1 MSSTVS
7 NHDVKQELSQKGT
20 MDIYTEDDATFT
32 STSVNAINT
41 IIGAGIL
48 SIPLTIHNT
57 GIVGS
62 FFLLLTSLAL
72 SLCGAYY
79 LIVASH
85 YTKKD
90 TYGEIANLLYG
101 KGVKI
106 VGNMTIIVYELGVS
120 TAYFVI
126 LFEQALDLLHSWGK
140 IESEFLYHNRYV
152 MLFHVFI
159 LISSG
164 SHM

>member
-1 MSSTVS
+1 MSSAVS
-7 NHDVKQELSQKGT
+7 NNDVKQESSQKDP
-20 MDIYTEDDATFT
+20 MDIYKEDGATFT
-32 STSVNAINT
+32 STSINAINT

-62 FFLLLTSLAL
+62 FFLLLSSLVL
-72 SLCGAYY
+72 SLCGAFY

-90 TYGEIANLLYG
+90 TFGEIANLLYG
-101 KGVKI
+101 KGARI

-140 IESEFLYHNRYV
+140 VDSEFLYHNRYV
-152 MLFHVFI
+152 ILF
-159 LISSG
+159 ISIYL
-164 SHM
+164 